1 MCFSFRPPVRTLKVY
16 ISTGIPDNIYLYN
29 NNLVVNIG
37 DKNFAEVQFRWNF
50 VQV

>member
-1 MCFSFRPPVRTLKVY
+1 MAILNQAHKVALK
-16 ISTGIPDNIYLYN
+16 NIYLQN

-37 DKNFAEVQFRWNF
+37 DKNLAEVQFRWNF